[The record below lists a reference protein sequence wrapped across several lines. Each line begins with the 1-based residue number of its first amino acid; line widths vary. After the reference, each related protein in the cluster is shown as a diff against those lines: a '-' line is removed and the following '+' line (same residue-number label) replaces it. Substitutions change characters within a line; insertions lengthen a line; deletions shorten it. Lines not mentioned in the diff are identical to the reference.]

1 MLRYLLRG
9 SATFALLCSL
19 PLSVQA
25 ENNIPY
31 EERITL
37 QVGQSA
43 IIYGHRGDCG
53 KLPTSDQIDLP
64 ALKTGTLS
72 VGKEGQRRSK
82 KCNGITPALE
92 IIFTATTPG
101 RERFEIDGDDFSV
114 RVK

>member
-1 MLRYLLRG
+1 MSCRLP
-9 SATFALLCSL
+9 AAWAALVLCCL
-19 PLSVQA
+19 PLSALA

-31 EERITL
+31 EERLTL
-37 QVGQSA
+37 EVGQSA
-43 IIYGHRGDCG
+43 VIYGHRGDCG
-53 KLPTSDQIDLP
+53 QLPTADQIELP

-72 VGKEGQRRSK
+72 VGEDGQRRSRS
-82 KCNGITPALE
+82 CGGLTPAVE